1 MPFEEAVEVVSSNLV
16 TRVLVP
22 TWARR
27 LTAGLRRVD
36 DACDDVTVYNTRTG
50 FKRPLNI
57 CHSERRRN

>member
-36 DACDDVTVYNTRTG
+36 DACDDVMVCIA
-50 FKRPLNI
+50 LAQVL
-57 CHSERRRN
+57 SDL